1 MIEWRQISAYG
12 LVSACDR
19 YRIGKAIVGGTAVYS
34 LYNGFD
40 LVGRYPTA
48 DSAKKAASG

>member
-1 MIEWRQISAYG
+1 MLVWRQLSPYG
-12 LVSACDR
+12 LVSACER

-34 LYNGFD
+34 LYSEFN

-48 DSAKKAASG
+48 DRAKKAASG